1 MKKNKEKV
9 ENDISKDLQKKSDSF
24 VKKVRSAMY
33 YKSDLNS
40 NLMSFEWLA
49 QLEFACPYLDNIIRN
64 PKVALV
70 KEEDVVKI
78 EKAKK
83 ITVDSVK
90 DLSKHTHFIEEI
102 DEERNEIKPSKI
114 LITRNEETYNT
125 YENRF
130 IYTLV
135 ANLLRFI
142 IKKEELFDSFEIKED
157 KTLEYVA
164 STDTGT
170 DRINIQVKIGSKE
183 IPKSGSEDD
192 LAKEI
197 KDIRE
202 RIKKIRDYII
212 GWRRSDFLETLD
224 KMHVSFVVPPIKKTN
239 MILKNPNFQVAMKLW
254 DFIQTYEEEN
264 KGDAA
269 EGLDSEGDNILKG
282 ILDDAFL
289 MNFFVLDSISASK
302 REQKEKITQ
311 YAKIMITQQIKR
323 VVSLLLNSGVKISE
337 EEIFSI
343 IASEIKSEK
352 SKILIGSSDV
362 KNKFKSAID
371 EYLEKIKGY

>member
-1 MKKNKEKV
+1 
-9 ENDISKDLQKKSDSF
+9 
-24 VKKVRSAMY
+24 MY
-33 YKSDLNS
+33 YKSDVS
-40 NLMSFEWLA
+40 SDLMSFEWLE
-49 QLEFACPYLDNIIRN
+49 QIEFACPYLDNIIRN

-102 DEERNEIKPSKI
+102 DEEKNEIKPSKI

-142 IKKEELFDSFEIKED
+142 IKKEDSFENFEIKED
-157 KTLEYVA
+157 KTLEYIA

-170 DRINIQVKIGSKE
+170 DRINVQLKIGSKE
-183 IPKSGSEDD
+183 IPKGSNEKD

-197 KDIRE
+197 KNIRE

-212 GWRRSDFLETLD
+212 GWRRSEFLESLD
-224 KMHVSFVVPPIKKTN
+224 RLHVCFVVPPIRKTN

-254 DFIQTYEEEN
+254 DFLQTYEEKD
-264 KGDAA
+264 KGDST

-302 REQKEKITQ
+302 REQKEKISQ
-311 YAKIMITQQIKR
+311 YAMIMITQQIKR
-323 VVSLLLNSGVKISE
+323 VVSLLLNSGIKISE

-343 IASEIKSEK
+343 IASEMKKEK
-352 SKILIGSSDV
+352 SKILIGSADV

-371 EYLEKIKGY
+371 EYLEKTKGY